1 MITRASQQGLQFV
14 TELLYWDPDKR
25 PNAQQSQR
33 NTYFMNVKNAPSATS
48 RPSQIQQSALPSGR
62 LSIMEVEALDTNGLL
77 SRFSI
82 NPKFTSNND
91 LNEINSLLSVSRLS
105 QNNEKQEILK
115 NEIRSSA
122 NNHSKFQ
129 SNFNIINDMF
139 NNMKTD
145 SNNNENEESDKNQVE
160 KLLSSIGSPPK
171 KLEEPQEKVNDVFI
185 NLLKDP
191 KDTFDLNGTLKST
204 TSFFLHEPKPSQ
216 AVQKPRRNDS
226 GMSFTMLSKGL
237 HDNSFDEGFFDS
249 LNVGRRGK
257 PPSGKDV
264 AKKWDEAPEED
275 ELASIL
281 GYIYKKLKFQL
292 YYKTISTFRSKIKS
306 AKRNPND
313 FKIDDLF
320 GSVSSYPK
328 DTTKYPTTVPI
339 VKATTRNNSILS
351 DLFDSNNDPKHLSA
365 SMAVQRRRQSS
376 QQVFVSNHK

>member
-1 MITRASQQGLQFV
+1 MSSIITRASQQGLQFV

-25 PNAQQSQR
+25 PTAQQSLR
-33 NTYFMNVKNAPSATS
+33 NSYFMNVKNAPSASS
-48 RPSQIQQSALPSGR
+48 RPPQIQQSALPSGR

-77 SRFSI
+77 SRFSM

-105 QNNEKQEILK
+105 QNNDKQESFK

-122 NNHSKFQ
+122 KAHSKFQ

-160 KLLSSIGSPPK
+160 KLLSSIESPK
-171 KLEEPQEKVNDVFI
+171 KKTDEPEKSQEREKVNDVFI
-185 NLLKDP
+185 NLLKDQ
-191 KDTFDLNGTLKST
+191 KDPFELNGTFNST
-204 TSFFLHEPKPSQ
+204 TSFFLHEPKQPQ
-216 AVQKPRRNDS
+216 APQKPRRNDS

-249 LNVGRRGK
+249 LNMGKRGK

-264 AKKWDEAPEED
+264 VKKWDDAPEED

-281 GYIYKKLKFQL
+281 G
-292 YYKTISTFRSKIKS
+292 
-306 AKRNPND
+306 
-313 FKIDDLF
+313 
-320 GSVSSYPK
+320 
-328 DTTKYPTTVPI
+328 
-339 VKATTRNNSILS
+339 
-351 DLFDSNNDPKHLSA
+351 
-365 SMAVQRRRQSS
+365 
-376 QQVFVSNHK
+376 